1 MKNFS
6 FKREREYVY
15 MAVENRVLAGT
26 EEYINPDEMATSV
39 RVEAADAVPTSHA
52 EERLAWSTE
61 MCKDNK
67 I

>member
-1 MKNFS
+1 
-6 FKREREYVY
+6 

-39 RVEAADAVPTSHA
+39 RMEAADAVPTSQA